1 MQKEQKNFIVNVKI
15 YIDYVNGPRS
25 IFKGS
30 FWILFQLNG
39 MYLLDKS
46 IKMLPTSYP
55 SEPPGEQEEVWREE
69 DSRSEFW
76 GVPEQTERVW
86 ADEISLADHRYWPC
100 TILHCVKTNLLGF

>member
-1 MQKEQKNFIVNVKI
+1 MGQYNVIMWFFNAVEWIRLVLLTMQKEQKNFIVNVKI

-55 SEPPGEQEEVWREE
+55 SEPPGEQEEV
-69 DSRSEFW
+69 
-76 GVPEQTERVW
+76 
-86 ADEISLADHRYWPC
+86 
-100 TILHCVKTNLLGF
+100 